1 MKINNRKRNCIVGG
15 ILISTLCLSAFV
27 MMLGIS
33 STISGIEETLIKE
46 DAGSILAE
54 AGIKNDEKVAL
65 SVAYNDK
72 DNNGYAGILEMQYK
86 SEGAEFSFYKKEFY
100 PLDSNLEVKNNL
112 INEENEAEL
121 ENKHNS
127 LFSMNFALPFMVIA
141 DGKEYFEIA
150 ADDETKVYIGNKLVL
165 DLDGA
170 FGVKTGR
177 LTIKRT
183 GEVYVAIDSGEYKN
197 SGVSVAKGESELVKI
212 LHADKKVE
220 NGSSLDLTTRG
231 MNLTINNAKATNK
244 KKGGAE
250 IAYNPADDS
259 YVAPLGVTKVFNRD
273 NSRGLSVLVIAE
285 GVAIVAFAVFIVL
298 GAKYIIREKTK

>member
-1 MKINNRKRNCIVGG
+1 MKMNRHKRNCIVGVV
-15 ILISTLCLSAFV
+15 LISTLCLSAFV
-27 MMLGIS
+27 MMLGVS
-33 STISGIEETLIKE
+33 STIGSINETLIAE

-86 SEGAEFSFYKKEFY
+86 SSGAEFSFYKEEFY

-165 DLDGA
+165 DLDGTS
-170 FGVKTGR
+170 GVKTGR

-183 GEVYVAIDSGEYKN
+183 GEVYTAIDNGEYKN

-212 LHADKKVE
+212 LHVDKKVE

-231 MNLTINNAKATNK
+231 MNLTINNTKTANK